1 MASFDL
7 DNDAR
12 PQPINRRPIDIC
24 KAMCVPYV
32 MSSSMR
38 KRSWRSNR
46 RDSRSPVPAI
56 TIPNAIDIVARHISK
71 VGRSGRQASECSR
84 MTGSKRAL
92 LWEVCFD
99 SRVTTPGTKSH
110 AFLRALNRIK
120 KYLRV
125 AAAIAQPVPA

>member
-1 MASFDL
+1 MFFSG
-7 DNDAR
+7 
-12 PQPINRRPIDIC
+12 
-24 KAMCVPYV
+24 YV
-32 MSSSMR
+32 FT
-38 KRSWRSNR
+38 KGFWIGWVVVCFIW
-46 RDSRSPVPAI
+46 D
-56 TIPNAIDIVARHISK
+56 AIDIVARHISK

-99 SRVTTPGTKSH
+99 SRITTPGTKSH